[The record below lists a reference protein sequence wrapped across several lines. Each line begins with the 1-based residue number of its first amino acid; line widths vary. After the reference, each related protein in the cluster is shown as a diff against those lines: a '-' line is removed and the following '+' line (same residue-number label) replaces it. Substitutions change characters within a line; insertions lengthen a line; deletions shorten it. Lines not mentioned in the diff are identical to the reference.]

1 MALPGPYLDLLN
13 SSPPDVVIFMK
24 KENILLGVIG
34 ILGGLIIGYIGTDY
48 LNKSNSTGQPAAGV
62 KSAVTASQP
71 PADGSGSG
79 NNGGEA
85 GTDVMAAIETARKSP
100 DNFEAQMKAG
110 GMFREIKRYE
120 QALPFYQNAV
130 KANPQ
135 DVEAQVKLGDTLFDL
150 QRFEDAAAS
159 YQSALQLQPRNA
171 TVRMDLGLTWFLRT
185 PRDLDKAITEFRSAL
200 SIDPRHEKTLQNLTA
215 AYLEK
220 GDKAAA
226 RQSIEQLTGV
236 NPGNQSIN
244 AFKSKLAE

>member
-1 MALPGPYLDLLN
+1 
-13 SSPPDVVIFMK
+13 MK
-24 KENILLGVIG
+24 KENVLLGVIG
-34 ILGGLIIGYIGTDY
+34 ILAGLIIGYIGTDY
-48 LNKSNSTGQPAAGV
+48 LNKSNSTKLPAAGG
-62 KSAVTASQP
+62 KSRASASQE
-71 PADGSGSG
+71 PADPAENAAAGNSGG
-79 NNGGEA
+79 A
-85 GTDVMAAIETARKSP
+85 GPDIMAAIETARKEP
-100 DNFEAQMKAG
+100 GNFEAQMKAG
-110 GMFREIKRYE
+110 GMFREIRRFE

-150 QRFEDAAAS
+150 QRFEDAASS

-185 PRDLDKAITEFRSAL
+185 PRDLDKAIAEFRSAL
-200 SIDPRHEKTLQNLTA
+200 SIDPRHEKALQNLAA

-226 RQSIEQLTGV
+226 RQTIDQLAGV
-236 NPGNQSIN
+236 NPGNQSIG